1 MDARRAERA
10 ALIIVLLSQRVRF
23 EYRKY
28 LNQRIRRSLL

>member
-1 MDARRAERA
+1 MDARGAERT
-10 ALIIVLLSQRVRF
+10 ALIIVLLSQRERF